1 MDGLARLGGGGLMA
15 QQVSAQNASIM
26 RDNYGRRRLI
36 NRIVLGLL
44 ALCAL
49 IALVPLF
56 AVGGYVLQQGWPA
69 LVGQFPGIL
78 TAPSPEGGE
87 LLYGLEGTALLIG
100 LACLIGL
107 PIGILSGIYLAE
119 FGRNRFG
126 DTVRFVSDVLAGLPS
141 IVAGI
146 VAYSVV
152 VLTTH
157 HYTPFA
163 GGLALGLLMFPTVTR
178 ATEGVVR
185 LVPDALR
192 EGGLALGVTGWRTIL
207 SVIVPTALSGIITG
221 IVLGIARVAGET
233 APLIFT
239 VLGNFNGFSG
249 WDQPLPA
256 LPLQI
261 YQDFI
266 NPQDP
271 SQDYPVGY
279 AGVLLLFLFVV
290 LLNLGARTLAGRRM
304 AAGR

>member
-1 MDGLARLGGGGLMA
+1 MFTPVPTSSL
-15 QQVSAQNASIM
+15 M
-26 RDNYGRRRLI
+26 RDRYGRRRLV
-36 NRIVLGLL
+36 NRAMHGLL
-44 ALCAL
+44 YLCAL
-49 IALVPLF
+49 VALVPLF
-56 AVGGYVLQQGWPA
+56 AVGAYVLQQGWPA
-69 LVGQFPGIL
+69 LVGQFPSIL

-100 LACLIGL
+100 ISCLIGL
-107 PIGILSGIYLAE
+107 PIGILSGLYLAE

-126 DTVRFVSDVLAGLPS
+126 DLVRFISDVLAGLPS

-146 VAYSVV
+146 VAYSLL

-157 HYTPFA
+157 HYSPLA
-163 GGLALGLLMFPTVTR
+163 GGVALGLLMFPTVTR

-185 LVPDALR
+185 LVPDSLR
-192 EGGLALGVTGWRTIL
+192 EGGMALGVSRWR
-207 SVIVPTALSGIITG
+207 VIVGVIIPASLGGIITG
-221 IVLGIARVAGET
+221 MVLGIARVAGET

-249 WDQPLPA
+249 WDQPLAA

-271 SQDYPVGY
+271 NQDYPVGY
-279 AGVLLLFLFVV
+279 AGVVLLFLFVV
-290 LLNLGARTLAGRRM
+290 ALNLGARTLAARRM
-304 AAGR
+304 STGRGNR

>member
-1 MDGLARLGGGGLMA
+1 
-15 QQVSAQNASIM
+15 
-26 RDNYGRRRLI
+26 
-36 NRIVLGLL
+36 
-44 ALCAL
+44 
-49 IALVPLF
+49 
-56 AVGGYVLQQGWPA
+56 
-69 LVGQFPGIL
+69 
-78 TAPSPEGGE
+78 
-87 LLYGLEGTALLIG
+87 
-100 LACLIGL
+100 
-107 PIGILSGIYLAE
+107 
-119 FGRNRFG
+119 
-126 DTVRFVSDVLAGLPS
+126 
-141 IVAGI
+141 
-146 VAYSVV
+146 

-192 EGGLALGVTGWRTIL
+192 EGGLALGVTRWRTIL

-279 AGVLLLFLFVV
+279 AGVMLLFLFVV
-290 LLNLGARTLAGRRM
+290 LLNLGARALAGRRM